1 MCCLIGT
8 SPASICTT
16 EMRKGRDENDDAFCL
31 GFDSHKDNLDGCYAK
46 AGWTGAPTGPFGYI
60 VIGLLEGRVCD
71 EGWTGKGKEREDVCE
86 TTICFNS
93 YTKSS
98 MIF

>member
-1 MCCLIGT
+1 M
-8 SPASICTT
+8 
-16 EMRKGRDENDDAFCL
+16 NDDACCL
-31 GFDSHKDNLDGCYAK
+31 GFDSCKDNLGGCYAE

-71 EGWTGKGKEREDVCE
+71 EGWRGKIKEREDVCE
-86 TTICFNS
+86 TTVPFNS
-93 YTKSS
+93 YTMLS